1 MYGEHVF
8 MFPDSNFIVCYSV
21 YGSICRLNE
30 VAALC
35 SSWLVCVWSAELAPQ
50 IKAGIVLLGARAK
63 ARV

>member
-1 MYGEHVF
+1 
-8 MFPDSNFIVCYSV
+8 MFPYSNVIVCYSV
-21 YGSICRLNE
+21 FVCGSICSANE